1 MTIDSSIALGVK
13 PVQIDSPINALAQMY
28 QIKAAQQQSQ
38 AADMTMQGHQRTL
51 DDSNKLRSLFSA
63 PGFDMQNPDSLKQ
76 VMAISPTQGMAM
88 QKAQLDGRETQGKI
102 AKQQVDLI
110 DAKLKQSR
118 EYLATVRTPEEY
130 LAWHE
135 ANHRDPVLGPELSA
149 RGVSAEQARASIM
162 AGIQQ
167 PGGFEEM
174 LKKSA
179 LGIEKFVEMNKPTV
193 HMQNLGGT
201 SQVVSTP
208 GMGGAPTVLSS
219 TPMTQSPE
227 SVATERSAAAARA
240 QSAAQFGITQAAGKV
255 PAGYRAGL
263 GGTLAFIPGGPADP
277 NLEKNK
283 PLTETQGKATGFAAR
298 MQDSDKIISLYDGKV
313 SPAAVAAVGGVSPS
327 WLPGGG
333 MINAAT
339 NSIIGMR
346 SPEAQLYQQAQEN
359 WVTANLRL
367 ESGAVIGDV
376 EKENEVKKWF
386 PQAGDMPGRIA
397 QKAAARKVAERS
409 MVVQAGPG
417 SKQIAG
423 IVNGPVNDI
432 HAQADA
438 ILKGAK

>member
-13 PVQIDSPINALAQMY
+13 PVQIDSPMNALAQMY
-28 QIKAAQQQSQ
+28 QIKAAQQQGQ

-51 DDSNKLRSLFSA
+51 DDSNKLRSLFAA
-63 PGFDMQNPDSLKQ
+63 PGFDMQNADSLKQ
-76 VMAISPTQGMAM
+76 VMAISPTQGLAM

-179 LGIEKFVEMNKPTV
+179 LGIEKFAEMNKPTV

-255 PAGYRAGL
+255 PNGYRAGP
-263 GGTLAFIPGGPADP
+263 GGSLVAIPGGPADP
-277 NLEKNK
+277 ANK
-283 PLTETQGKATGFAAR
+283 PLTESQGKAALFASRMDKADALMTGLNNAGTKNTSAIKDALESVPLIGNSLGKAGNYAA
-298 MQDSDKIISLYDGKV
+298 SDAQQRLEQSQRDFV
-313 SPAAVAAVGGVSPS
+313 NAV
-327 WLPGGG
+327 
-333 MINAAT
+333 
-339 NSIIGMR
+339 
-346 SPEAQLYQQAQEN
+346 
-359 WVTANLRL
+359 LRQ
-367 ESGAVIGDV
+367 ESGAAIGAG
-376 EKENEVKKWF
+376 EFESAQKQYF
-386 PQAGDMPGRIA
+386 PQRGDSAGVIQ
-397 QKAAARKVAERS
+397 QKAENRKTAIQGMKQMAGTGAARLAAPDDV
-409 MVVQAGPG
+409 
-417 SKQIAG
+417 
-423 IVNGPVNDI
+423 

-438 ILKGAK
+438 ILKGGK